1 MELAFNDRG
10 VPTDR
15 TIGIVTCS
23 GELYVLLCA
32 DDGMVGSRGP
42 DWLQVALNMCIRLL
56 RRYRLLVNVS
66 KSKAMTF
73 QLSPLLSSM
82 SEEAV
87 EWRCTGRG
95 ETYCERLRRRIPFP
109 DCGV

>member
-1 MELAFNDRG
+1 
-10 VPTDR
+10 
-15 TIGIVTCS
+15 
-23 GELYVLLCA
+23 
-32 DDGMVGSRGP
+32 MVGSRDP
-42 DWLQVALNMCIRLL
+42 EWLQVALNVLIRIL
-56 RRYRLLVNVS
+56 RRYRLLANVA

-73 QLSPLLSSM
+73 QLSALLSSM

-87 EWRCTGRG
+87 QWWCTGRG